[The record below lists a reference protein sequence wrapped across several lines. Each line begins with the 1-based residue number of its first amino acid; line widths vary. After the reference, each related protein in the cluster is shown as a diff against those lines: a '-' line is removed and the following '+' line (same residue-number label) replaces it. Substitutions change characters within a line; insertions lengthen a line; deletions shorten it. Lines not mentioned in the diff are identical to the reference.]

1 MWRRCL
7 RRWTSSLQLF
17 SLLALTASIAWAS
30 SARVYGQAAA
40 RPAERPEW
48 KAFYASQKTY
58 RSRGTEALAAE
69 NVLEKKDE
77 CKDAVSTLQIGQCE
91 SRLFDSTQQN
101 YISYVR
107 AIGALLRLDPPG
119 AKTPDEASMPD
130 AGRAFD
136 AAEALWIK
144 YRDAQCES
152 GGNLYWGGTMRPG
165 VILGCRIKLTQRHIQ
180 DLAEI
185 YADLWS

>member
-1 MWRRCL
+1 MG
-7 RRWTSSLQLF
+7 SSLR
-17 SLLALTASIAWAS
+17 LLSFVAFAAIISSACSALICGQTAS
-30 SARVYGQAAA
+30 
-40 RPAERPEW
+40 RPEQRPEW
-48 KAFYASQKTY
+48 KAFYASQETY
-58 RSRGTEALAAE
+58 RSRGTEALNAE
-69 NVLEKKDE
+69 NALEKKDE
-77 CKDAVSTLQIGQCE
+77 CKHAVSTLQIGQCG
-91 SRLFDSTQQN
+91 SRLLDSTQQN
-101 YISYVR
+101 YINYVR

-165 VILGCRIKLTQRHIQ
+165 AILGCRIKLTQRHIQ